1 MIETIDLIIYLCM
14 CFIVMPLGIALNKD
28 LYTKIK
34 NEEHK
39 EKGKIVQSLMKQYSL
54 LQCIAPTL
62 LLVLFGLFYL
72 CHNGYN
78 LISEPYGHYLLNT
91 LRFAYSLNRDYVSF
105 NSLIIA
111 IIRYTF
117 VVKGTNVEAFG
128 VSKLRHLFIACSI
141 GIPIFNNFLYEAT
154 QPIESLYTS
163 IFYDKPKDMIDGR
176 KHYQNLTNRVDIN
189 DTYEFTTFILV
200 KEFLPSQ
207 LRYLLIV
214 MEDIM
219 IFILYSNILEG
230 ILYAYTMKAVKR

>member
-1 MIETIDLIIYLCM
+1 MIETIDLIIYLCI
-14 CFIVMPLGIALNKD
+14 CFIVIPLGIALNKD

-91 LRFAYSLNRDYVSF
+91 LRFAYGLYRDYVSF

-117 VVKGTNVEAFG
+117 VVMGTNAEAFG
-128 VSKLRHLFIACSI
+128 ISKLRHLFIGCSI

-154 QPIESLYTS
+154 QPIEPMLIS
-163 IFYDKPKDMIDGR
+163 IFYDKTKDMIDETKNDR
-176 KHYQNLTNRVDIN
+176 NLTNGVDIN
-189 DTYEFTTFILV
+189 DTYNFTIFILAN
-200 KEFLPSQ
+200 KYLPSQ
-207 LRYLLIV
+207 LRYSLVII
-214 MEDIM
+214 EDIM
-219 IFILYSNILEG
+219 MVILYSNILEG
-230 ILYAYTMKAVKR
+230 ILYAYTMKSVKR

>member
-1 MIETIDLIIYLCM
+1 MIETIDLIIYLCI
-14 CFIVMPLGIALNKD
+14 CFIVIPLGIALNKD

-91 LRFAYSLNRDYVSF
+91 LRFVHGLYRDYVSF

-117 VVKGTNVEAFG
+117 VVMGTNAEAFG
-128 VSKLRHLFIACSI
+128 ISKLRHLFIGCSI

-154 QPIESLYTS
+154 QPIEPMLIS
-163 IFYDKPKDMIDGR
+163 IFYDKTKDMIDETKNDR
-176 KHYQNLTNRVDIN
+176 NLTNGVDIN
-189 DTYEFTTFILV
+189 DTYNFTIFILAN
-200 KEFLPSQ
+200 KYLPSQ
-207 LRYLLIV
+207 LRYSLVII
-214 MEDIM
+214 EDIM
-219 IFILYSNILEG
+219 MVILYSNILEG
-230 ILYAYTMKAVKR
+230 ILYAYTMKSVKR